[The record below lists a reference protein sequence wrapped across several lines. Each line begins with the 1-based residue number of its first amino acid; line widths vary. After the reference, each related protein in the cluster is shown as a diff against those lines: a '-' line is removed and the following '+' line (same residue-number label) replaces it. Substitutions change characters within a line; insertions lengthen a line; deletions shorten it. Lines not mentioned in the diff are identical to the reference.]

1 MEGNKENPIDI
12 EINEL
17 KPSGEDELPILDSL
31 DMSDYE
37 PEPVIDMEADPLDS
51 ASSKNELPVIEEDT
65 VEESPVMEEK
75 KGDEKGEEE
84 QPIMEEEIMEETEF
98 IIDDYEV
105 IEDAVFELRE
115 ILDLPEN
122 RIIAT
127 DEEQERELRE
137 DLIRNLSEKQK
148 TPETIQAINKTIKR
162 FSKLKYDYSTLLDG
176 EISGHKEKGVE
187 YKPLLQQIKDGNFK
201 DSILNPV
208 LFGKKILHETEGE
221 EGPILSEIDVDN
233 SENIVVPDI
242 KETVDVINDIHEKY
256 KRGPERNNYN
266 LQKETREILDLT
278 PSVEYGETDN
288 GYKLSLTDKTRA
300 LVNPYEKTKVYVGNE
315 QLNVR
320 GFIDDILFP
329 GIDGI
334 VSYNPFTIQGLL
346 RKEPRQ
352 EVFYRYA
359 PLFQVLHHSDQ
370 MKFID
375 DLPPRVVLNESFELE
390 DTINVCLPV
399 QDEIVTIPGKIID
412 ITEDHYEIEPLRK
425 GDKELYKTL
434 KIALKDEK
442 LMITK
447 NTLLQKRDE
456 NDTCLVF
463 EDTIFQFPDKPIN
476 SFEFEQFLEQIIPSH
491 KTIFYVNYPVL
502 KSAQTLE
509 ELEMLLLKFGSN
521 TKQLT
526 QESMRI
532 ARKFLDYNNELQ
544 KNIYQTEY
552 NAFRKN
558 YKEPIPKTEKD
569 KDMNLLSRKLLSS
582 YIEVYDE
589 YPDYG
594 KPSDSAM
601 NRLRWLLSRSDKGLY
616 FYKLNA
622 LNTIQKNRTELFY
635 QLGMLKSKLDV
646 IKPRHERARKE
657 VEKIKENIINSK
669 AGKCPEKRIVKRYKT
684 YEDMDYDTNKEIFVD
699 KDLLLFYEKKTPTLV
714 KEGQYAILETVNG
727 NEIWKRENIQGSI
740 MWTKTDEIDGGHL
753 INSNL
758 DFCNNQGK
766 TLEML
771 EKIHFDDPKR
781 CIYSKVLEVCV
792 NKDDFKKLK
801 NYHNTREEIESLN
814 NQIDFLN
821 DNQDVSEK
829 LKKDI
834 DIQEFKAIEYL
845 KYVAKLTA
853 LREKETKDIL
863 DDPEKDELYRP
874 IYQKIDA
881 FKKEIHKL
889 PIEKQYPKYQELI
902 QKWSRPAKEDE
913 NPRNLYVKVGK
924 KVLFCKHHEHFI
936 KFYDKKNKS
945 TQKQIYDNLVREY
958 GVPVNGFV
966 VCNNCG
972 QEIGLDEFETVEGF
986 TQSGAYQTTTE
997 VLEEDQIEKTDNE
1010 LKKQLEY
1017 VSILESILSDT
1028 NKKKKVNTETTADI
1042 VSIVREYQTLMG
1054 IRFKENTHISLIKQ
1068 IHADLDII
1076 KFNDWVSSLP
1086 SKIVSKT
1093 PASILKKKYNMIVN
1107 IESILSITAS
1117 FILLCQTSNPIPLIT
1132 KAHKSCKLTFMG
1144 YPLTDKSNDNAV
1156 STFVCIL
1163 ENLRNSN
1170 SPIWSSLRKVKLREK
1185 IHEKLN
1191 KLLEKDIYTKLV
1203 SEKKLALEKELDDK
1217 VKITHAEWNEFRP
1230 PLKTLTVRESSIN
1243 KKTLKKGEKD
1253 YLYSLKTMEYIDSV
1267 IRSENA
1273 TSTLYEPVPLGQ
1285 SCCHQT
1291 LEPGFSVLKYFDKD
1305 SSNLVSKNMKEISD
1319 VNFHGEKRIHPT
1331 YSFPFETRKELL
1343 DRFDKNIFAEG
1354 EELSDVAIQ
1363 EFFIRIN
1370 TDEMDPHFGEPL
1382 LFVDGVCIRSG
1393 KIKDEI
1399 VNTRYTYA
1407 DYQRVIER
1415 IHKKQLFNVA
1425 SNKTIPKP
1433 FIDVLQDICKENT
1446 ILGNRPEIKKLI
1458 SGLKG
1463 NKNKKEIFETLK
1475 IQTEVLIEE
1484 ITNILPVESFSV
1496 NKKKELELILSKL
1509 ALHTNTYTESLLSM
1523 NDEFAKATQFTK
1535 GKYSLYNFIAT
1546 FIPSILCITK
1556 TISAPPGIPPEDFK
1570 SHLFQHLRHEQ
1581 IMKQS
1586 ANVLFKTNCSY
1597 NEQMKKSIGPS
1608 QYNNMIF
1615 EVIDFLK
1622 PYEKLSYS
1630 IKDHP
1635 NFELQYMLE
1644 LFNMVTL
1651 FKKPFEELSAYPTIL
1666 DLQKQEIHKDQITPE
1681 QMFILCKFITIVF
1694 ILSLINRESTQK
1706 VNLDLIG
1713 EEATNEPST
1722 ITTEDGN
1729 TERDNTLEMIAS
1741 LTNERTSFIGH
1752 LFYDML
1758 DYYNKHLDKLDFYTT
1773 KIMKLELAKDYDT
1786 KKNKNLKFYEDL
1798 DKESRKSLQALIQCG
1813 IESYKRDLSEARNY
1827 LLHDKHA
1834 PISEIEQEEYEQYE
1848 TNIDTPILTDEQRR
1862 IQEEG
1867 DFLPDDE

>member
-12 EINEL
+12 EIDEL

-37 PEPVIDMEADPLDS
+37 PEPEIDMEADPLDS
-51 ASSKNELPVIEEDT
+51 LSSKDELPVMEEDM

-75 KGDEKGEEE
+75 KSDEKGEEE
-84 QPIMEEEIMEETEF
+84 QPIMDEEIIEETEF

-137 DLIRNLSEKQK
+137 DLIRNLSDKQK

-208 LFGKKILHETEGE
+208 LFGKKILHETVGE
-221 EGPILSEIDVDN
+221 DGPILSEIDVDN
-233 SENIVVPDI
+233 SENIIVPDI
-242 KETVDVINDIHEKY
+242 KETVGVINDIHEKY
-256 KRGPERNNYN
+256 KKGPERNNYN
-266 LQKETREILDLT
+266 LQKEIREILDLT
-278 PSVEYGETDN
+278 PSIEYGETDN

-315 QLNVR
+315 QLNIR
-320 GFIDDILFP
+320 GFVDDILFP

-359 PLFQVLHHSDQ
+359 PLFQVLHHSEQ

-434 KIALKDEK
+434 KIAFKDEK

-552 NAFRKN
+552 TAFRKN
-558 YKEPIPKTEKD
+558 YKEPVPKSEKD

-622 LNTIQKNRTELFY
+622 LNTIEKNKTELFY

-646 IKPRHERARKE
+646 IKPGYERARKE
-657 VEKIKENIINSK
+657 IEKIKENIINSK

-781 CIYSKVLEVCV
+781 CVYSKVLEVCV

-814 NQIDFLN
+814 SQIDFLN

-834 DIQEFKAIEYL
+834 DIHEFKAIEYL

-1028 NKKKKVNTETTADI
+1028 NKKRKVNTETTVDI

-1054 IRFKENTHISLIKQ
+1054 IQFKENTHISLIKQ

-1076 KFNDWVSSLP
+1076 NFNDWVSSLP

-1185 IHEKLN
+1185 IHEKID
-1191 KLLEKDIYTKLV
+1191 KLLEKDIYSKLV
-1203 SEKKLALEKELDDK
+1203 SEKKLALENELDDK

-1319 VNFHGEKRIHPT
+1319 VNLHGEKRIHPT

-1370 TDEMDPHFGEPL
+1370 TDEMDPHFGKPL

-1484 ITNILPVESFSV
+1484 ITNILPVESF
-1496 NKKKELELILSKL
+1496 
-1509 ALHTNTYTESLLSM
+1509 
-1523 NDEFAKATQFTK
+1523 
-1535 GKYSLYNFIAT
+1535 
-1546 FIPSILCITK
+1546 
-1556 TISAPPGIPPEDFK
+1556 
-1570 SHLFQHLRHEQ
+1570 
-1581 IMKQS
+1581 
-1586 ANVLFKTNCSY
+1586 
-1597 NEQMKKSIGPS
+1597 
-1608 QYNNMIF
+1608 
-1615 EVIDFLK
+1615 
-1622 PYEKLSYS
+1622 
-1630 IKDHP
+1630 
-1635 NFELQYMLE
+1635 
-1644 LFNMVTL
+1644 
-1651 FKKPFEELSAYPTIL
+1651 
-1666 DLQKQEIHKDQITPE
+1666 
-1681 QMFILCKFITIVF
+1681 
-1694 ILSLINRESTQK
+1694 
-1706 VNLDLIG
+1706 
-1713 EEATNEPST
+1713 
-1722 ITTEDGN
+1722 
-1729 TERDNTLEMIAS
+1729 
-1741 LTNERTSFIGH
+1741 
-1752 LFYDML
+1752 
-1758 DYYNKHLDKLDFYTT
+1758 
-1773 KIMKLELAKDYDT
+1773 
-1786 KKNKNLKFYEDL
+1786 
-1798 DKESRKSLQALIQCG
+1798 
-1813 IESYKRDLSEARNY
+1813 
-1827 LLHDKHA
+1827 
-1834 PISEIEQEEYEQYE
+1834 
-1848 TNIDTPILTDEQRR
+1848 
-1862 IQEEG
+1862 
-1867 DFLPDDE
+1867 